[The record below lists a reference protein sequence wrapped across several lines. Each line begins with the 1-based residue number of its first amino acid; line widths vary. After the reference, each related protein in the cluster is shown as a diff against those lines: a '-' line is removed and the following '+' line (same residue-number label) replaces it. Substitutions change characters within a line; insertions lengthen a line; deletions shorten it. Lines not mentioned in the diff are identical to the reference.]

1 MSHIHQKGINRGNKG
16 TSAMVT
22 NEDVVDCFRMDLN
35 ELNRKVNLWM
45 SDSKRYVVSVLGT
58 RPRDAYSEVSRIRVY
73 QDDYVYLL
81 DVTLSAGKWSVVGFC
96 KPDGELTRLEIEMVR
111 LHTLLN
117 QFLDK
122 ESSDPYYL
130 DVVTNMTSALSHLET
145 SHRIYGSRFC
155 WVEV

>member
-1 MSHIHQKGINRGNKG
+1 MSRIHQKGINRGNKG

-22 NEDVVDCFRMDLN
+22 NEDVVDCFRMD
-35 ELNRKVNLWM
+35 
-45 SDSKRYVVSVLGT
+45 YVVSVLGT

-81 DVTLSAGKWSVVGFC
+81 DVTLNAGKWSVVGFC

-111 LHTLLN
+111 LRTLLN
-117 QFLDK
+117 KFLEK
-122 ESSDPYYL
+122 EPSDPYYL
-130 DVVTNMTSALSHLET
+130 DVVTHMTSALSHLET